1 MQSNWLTC
9 IYWSLWNEARRRF
22 KFAHRYTPSC
32 LISCHWYSIHHHL
45 LHKNLIL
52 TVPLKEGI
60 HGKPCGKMREKQT
73 GLLLERPLLTPK
85 SIALLWAI
93 QIPTILLKSKHFT
106 IYQKWHDDKGGGNRT
121 SKINYPLENNLN
133 DDYMNDIWWNR
144 FSKSNLNELVDDQ
157 VGIAEAQPQ
166 RDQMQ
171 PSLAAF
177 LACCWWSSWLGS
189 LPLVVTTSKSCSLP
203 LASDCKCSV
212 GIVHHLCIKGN
223 VYAPKASAE
232 LQYIGHVI

>member
-1 MQSNWLTC
+1 MDKLFF
-9 IYWSLWNEARRRF
+9 LRF
-22 KFAHRYTPSC
+22 TNNNMMTR
-32 LISCHWYSIHHHL
+32 
-45 LHKNLIL
+45 
-52 TVPLKEGI
+52 EG
-60 HGKPCGKMREKQT
+60 E
-73 GLLLERPLLTPK
+73 LESPK
-85 SIALLWAI
+85 W
-93 QIPTILLKSKHFT
+93 T
-106 IYQKWHDDKGGGNRT
+106 IYMHDD
-121 SKINYPLENNLN
+121 YE
-133 DDYMNDIWWNR
+133 WNVVEKK

-171 PSLAAF
+171 PSLPAF

-203 LASDCKCSV
+203 LASDGKCSV

-232 LQYIGHVI
+232 LMYRWSCANSHHYVAYFWVVGFWWWWWWCSKQ

>member
-1 MQSNWLTC
+1 MDKLFF
-9 IYWSLWNEARRRF
+9 LRF
-22 KFAHRYTPSC
+22 T
-32 LISCHWYSIHHHL
+32 
-45 LHKNLIL
+45 KNNMM
-52 TVPLKEGI
+52 TREG
-60 HGKPCGKMREKQT
+60 E
-73 GLLLERPLLTPK
+73 LESPK
-85 SIALLWAI
+85 W
-93 QIPTILLKSKHFT
+93 T
-106 IYQKWHDDKGGGNRT
+106 IYMHDD
-121 SKINYPLENNLN
+121 YE
-133 DDYMNDIWWNR
+133 WNVVGKK

-171 PSLAAF
+171 PSLPAF

-203 LASDCKCSV
+203 LASDGKCSV

-232 LQYIGHVI
+232 LMYRWSCANSHHYVAYFWVVGFCWKRWCSKR

>member
-1 MQSNWLTC
+1 MDKLFF
-9 IYWSLWNEARRRF
+9 LRF
-22 KFAHRYTPSC
+22 T
-32 LISCHWYSIHHHL
+32 
-45 LHKNLIL
+45 KNNMM
-52 TVPLKEGI
+52 TREG
-60 HGKPCGKMREKQT
+60 E
-73 GLLLERPLLTPK
+73 LESPK
-85 SIALLWAI
+85 W
-93 QIPTILLKSKHFT
+93 TICM
-106 IYQKWHDDKGGGNRT
+106 HDD
-121 SKINYPLENNLN
+121 YE
-133 DDYMNDIWWNR
+133 WNVVEKK
-144 FSKSNLNELVDDQ
+144 FSKSNLNDLVDDQ

-171 PSLAAF
+171 PSLPAF

-232 LQYIGHVI
+232 LMYRWSCANSHHYVAYFWVVGFCWKRWCFKR

>member
-1 MQSNWLTC
+1 MDKLFFLRFTKNNIMTREGELESPNW
-9 IYWSLWNEARRRF
+9 
-22 KFAHRYTPSC
+22 
-32 LISCHWYSIHHHL
+32 
-45 LHKNLIL
+45 
-52 TVPLKEGI
+52 
-60 HGKPCGKMREKQT
+60 
-73 GLLLERPLLTPK
+73 
-85 SIALLWAI
+85 
-93 QIPTILLKSKHFT
+93 T
-106 IYQKWHDDKGGGNRT
+106 IYMHDDYEWHLVK
-121 SKINYPLENNLN
+121 KK
-133 DDYMNDIWWNR
+133 

-171 PSLAAF
+171 PSLPAF

-232 LQYIGHVI
+232 LMYRWSCANSHHYVAYFWVVGFCWKRWCSKR

>member
-1 MQSNWLTC
+1 M
-9 IYWSLWNEARRRF
+9 
-22 KFAHRYTPSC
+22 
-32 LISCHWYSIHHHL
+32 
-45 LHKNLIL
+45 
-52 TVPLKEGI
+52 
-60 HGKPCGKMREKQT
+60 
-73 GLLLERPLLTPK
+73 
-85 SIALLWAI
+85 
-93 QIPTILLKSKHFT
+93 
-106 IYQKWHDDKGGGNRT
+106 
-121 SKINYPLENNLN
+121 
-133 DDYMNDIWWNR
+133 
-144 FSKSNLNELVDDQ
+144 NELVDDQ

-232 LQYIGHVI
+232 LQYIWSMVMSFNCYVAYFRVVGSVEKDGALAVTFVKIVI